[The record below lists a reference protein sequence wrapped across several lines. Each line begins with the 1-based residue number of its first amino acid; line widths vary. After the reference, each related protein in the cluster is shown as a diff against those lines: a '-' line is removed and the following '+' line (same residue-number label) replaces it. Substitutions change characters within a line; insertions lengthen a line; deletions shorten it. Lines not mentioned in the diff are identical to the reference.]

1 MPGDKAAASF
11 AGVIAWSA
19 STRCRYHEPCYVAA
33 VFGLGFGEFLVLLL
47 VAMIVL
53 GPRELPRYLRKA
65 GQFAGQMR
73 RMAYE
78 MRQKSGIDDVIRSEG
93 LDRDLAEIRRL
104 TRGELTGLNTV
115 MREAANFNVPA
126 RAVPPL
132 PEPPLANATNGSAQA
147 AAPATAASPGW
158 IAEPVQAPVPFRPSR
173 IVVERMHEYPS
184 EGPDSYGALPDT
196 AAVYDG
202 GLAPSPLAED
212 PLYARGEDA
221 PREDAQLATGEHRS

>member
-1 MPGDKAAASF
+1 M
-11 AGVIAWSA
+11 
-19 STRCRYHEPCYVAA
+19 
-33 VFGLGFGEFLVLLL
+33 FGLGFGEFLVLIL

-53 GPRELPRYLRKA
+53 GPRELPRYLRMA
-65 GQFAGQMR
+65 GQFAGRMR

-93 LDRDLAEIRRL
+93 IDRDIAEIRRL

-115 MREAANFNVPA
+115 IREATNFAAPTVAQRDLLAPA
-126 RAVPPL
+126 AAVASAL
-132 PEPPLANATNGSAQA
+132 NGSSP
-147 AAPATAASPGW
+147 PAVTPANGGSPGW
-158 IAEPVQAPVPFRPSR
+158 IAEPVQAPVPFRPTR
-173 IVVERMHEYPS
+173 VVVDRVHEYPS

-202 GLAPSPLAED
+202 GLAPSPLADD

-221 PREDAQLATGEHRS
+221 PPAAAPIAAGDHRP

>member
-1 MPGDKAAASF
+1 M
-11 AGVIAWSA
+11 
-19 STRCRYHEPCYVAA
+19 
-33 VFGLGFGEFLVLLL
+33 FGLGFGEFLVLCL
-47 VAMIVL
+47 VAMMVL

-65 GQFAGQMR
+65 GQFAGKMR

-115 MREAANFNVPA
+115 MREAANFSVPMA
-126 RAVPPL
+126 PAAP
-132 PEPPLANATNGSAQA
+132 PPLANATNGSAQTA
-147 AAPATAASPGW
+147 APSPATAASPGW

-221 PREDAQLATGEHRS
+221 PREDAQLVTGEHRP

>member
-1 MPGDKAAASF
+1 M
-11 AGVIAWSA
+11 
-19 STRCRYHEPCYVAA
+19 
-33 VFGLGFGEFLVLLL
+33 FGLGFGEFLVLLL

-65 GQFAGQMR
+65 GQFAGKMR

-115 MREAANFNVPA
+115 LREAANFNAAPHVPA
-126 RAVPPL
+126 AI
-132 PEPPLANATNGSAQA
+132 ANAANGAAQTAA
-147 AAPATAASPGW
+147 AAPVSGTSPTW
-158 IAEPVQAPVPFRPSR
+158 LAEPVQAPVPFRPTR
-173 IVVERMHEYPS
+173 IVVDRVHEYPS

-221 PREDAQLATGEHRS
+221 PPVPREDAPPVPREDASLVAGEHRP